1 MFFLTVVLA
10 LSVIGV
16 PLFGGLDL
24 KKESEAGGDIMAF
37 KDLCAK
43 KAKWIMFYTKNN
55 SDS

>member
-43 KAKWIMFYTKNN
+43 KAK
-55 SDS
+55 